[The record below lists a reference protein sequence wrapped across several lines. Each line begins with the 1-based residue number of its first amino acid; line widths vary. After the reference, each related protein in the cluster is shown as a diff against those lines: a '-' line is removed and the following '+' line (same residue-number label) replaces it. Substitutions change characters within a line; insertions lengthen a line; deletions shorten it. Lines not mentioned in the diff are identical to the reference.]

1 MKKIAQNV
9 GQISSG
15 ARPASASLRNM
26 NVMASLNAWIDQM
39 NKGVVPLGNFTVQ
52 NFVFPIFFFAMVCL
66 IARMNPTNQSLP
78 AQTVW
83 LIH

>member
-1 MKKIAQNV
+1 
-9 GQISSG
+9 
-15 ARPASASLRNM
+15 
-26 NVMASLNAWIDQM
+26 M

-66 IARMNPTNQSLP
+66 IARMNPTNQLLP